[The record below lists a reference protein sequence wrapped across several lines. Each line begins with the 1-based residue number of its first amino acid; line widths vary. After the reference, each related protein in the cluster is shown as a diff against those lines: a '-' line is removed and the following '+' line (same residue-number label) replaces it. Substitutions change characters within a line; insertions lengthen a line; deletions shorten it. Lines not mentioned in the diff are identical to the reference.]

1 MLGRNG
7 RPPVLREF
15 SNGVSNSRGNVL
27 VTGVH
32 EGPDLVAEVDD
43 RPELVAGVTDV
54 LKGAVER
61 VKIKSEIARVAS
73 LTFESGVEGE
83 WEDLVVSAR
92 RTRSFQH
99 HQGHSSEKWSVVV
112 SRRSAKVNAVDLRIA
127 FVVIRH
133 TKQATIIWLAP
144 AV

>member
-54 LKGAVER
+54 LKGAVC
-61 VKIKSEIARVAS
+61 A
-73 LTFESGVEGE
+73 
-83 WEDLVVSAR
+83 
-92 RTRSFQH
+92 
-99 HQGHSSEKWSVVV
+99 VVV
-112 SRRSAKVNAVDLRIA
+112 DGNGCSVYFTRLRG
-127 FVVIRH
+127 
-133 TKQATIIWLAP
+133 
-144 AV
+144 